1 MGATLSLAAGDQLG
15 AYRIV
20 APLGAGGMGEV
31 FRATDTRLGRDV
43 ALKRL
48 PPEFASDPDRLA
60 RFEREAKLLASLQ
73 HPNIATLFG
82 LEDVGGE
89 RVLAMELVAG
99 QDLKLRLEQGP
110 LPVDEALAVARQV
123 AEALEEAHE
132 HGIVHRDLK
141 PANVTL
147 TPDGKIKVLDFGLAK
162 AWKGESGDPVSGSA
176 ALSESPTL
184 AHTGTAAGLILG
196 TAAYMS
202 PEQARGRAVDKRSDI
217 WSFGVL
223 LHEMLTGRRLF
234 DGETV
239 SDVLAGVLKSEVD
252 WSAVPAATPPAV
264 RHLLGRCLERDPK
277 RRLRDI
283 GEARLLLESGATAAG
298 AETPTRD
305 ERLRRGLPPVRVGIV
320 ALVAATLGAV
330 AAWTLLSSRSEPPR
344 VVRLVHPLPAGYG
357 ITGLGH
363 GLALS
368 PGGTRLVYASDQ
380 RLYLRALD
388 SLDPVAIPGTED
400 ATEPSFSPDGEWLVF
415 TAGGS
420 LKKVSLRGGGAVTI
434 AAVAGATSWAR
445 DGTILLGAGARGV
458 LRLPAGGGDVV
469 TLVAPEPGY
478 VFGRPQAL
486 PDGRSFLYTRR
497 RAAGDPETFVRS
509 LDRDDAVSVL
519 RGAAARYALGHLVF
533 ARGSRLH
540 AIAFDPRARRTSGSP
555 VMVEEVRDVN
565 VYHQYFFALSDEGTL
580 AYVPDL
586 TDSANT
592 RLVAVSATGAATS
605 LATEP
610 RFFSDPR
617 LSPDGT
623 RVAVHLQDDE
633 NDVWVADPARGSLMR
648 LSSDPGED
656 ETPAWSRDGRFIAWT
671 ATRADVARGIY
682 KRAADASGGEELL
695 WTTDAHLHVN
705 DWSPDGTT
713 LLVEIQGAET
723 RADLHRLRLGATPA
737 PEVFVKTRFGEHSGR
752 ISPSGRHVA
761 YVSDES
767 GREEVYLQSF
777 PDPGGKLQVSTSGGT
792 QPLWSH
798 DGRSLFFRGGG
809 SVQAV
814 AFKPGPP
821 ASVSVPRALFADRF
835 ENPQVARHTSY
846 DVFPDGRFLMI
857 EPADKDQ
864 AARRTEIVVVLDF
877 LASVEAKLRGA
888 QP

>member
-1 MGATLSLAAGDQLG
+1 MSLAAGDQLG

-31 FRATDTRLGRDV
+31 FRATDTRLGREV

-48 PPEFASDPDRLA
+48 PPEFASDPERLA

-89 RVLAMELVAG
+89 RVLAMELVPG
-99 QDLKLRLEQGP
+99 QDLKQRLAQGP

-147 TPDGKIKVLDFGLAK
+147 TPDGKVKVLDFGLAK

-252 WSAVPAATPPAV
+252 WSGLPAATPPGV
-264 RHLLGRCLERDPK
+264 RRLLGRCLERDPK

-283 GEARLLLESGATAAG
+283 GEARLLLESAATAAG
-298 AETPTRD
+298 AEAPARD
-305 ERLRRGLPPVRVGIV
+305 GRLRRGLPPVLVGIV
-320 ALVAATLGAV
+320 ALVAAALGAV
-330 AAWTLLSSRSEPPR
+330 AAWTLLSARAKPPH
-344 VVRLVHPLPAGYG
+344 VVRLVHPLPAGHH
-357 ITGLGH
+357 ITGLGD

-368 PGGTRLVYASDQ
+368 PDGTRIVYASDQ

-388 SLDPVAIPGTED
+388 SLDPVAIPGTEE
-400 ATEPSFSPDGEWLVF
+400 ATQPFFSPDGEWLGF
-415 TAGGS
+415 SAGGS

-434 AAVAGATSWAR
+434 APVAGDASWAR
-445 DGTILLGAGARGV
+445 DGTILVDVSYRGV
-458 LRLPAGGGDVV
+458 LRVPAAGGDPV
-469 TLVAPEPGY
+469 TLVAPESGY
-478 VFGRPQAL
+478 FFGRPQVL
-486 PDGRSFLYTRR
+486 PDGRSFLYTRG
-497 RAAGDPETFVRS
+497 RAGGGDTETLVRS

-519 RGAAARYALGHLVF
+519 RGAAARYAPGHLVF
-533 ARGSRLH
+533 ARGGRLH

-555 VMVEEVRDVN
+555 VVVEEVRNLN
-565 VYHQYFFALSDEGTL
+565 VYQQYYFALSDQGTL

-586 TDSANT
+586 SDSTST
-592 RLVAVSATGAATS
+592 RLVAVSAAGSASA
-605 LATEP
+605 LPIEP
-610 RFFSDPR
+610 RFLSDPR

-623 RVAVHLQDDE
+623 RLAVHLQDDE
-633 NDVWVADPARGSLMR
+633 DDVWVADPARGSLMR

-695 WTTDAHLHVN
+695 WTTSAHLHVN

-713 LLVEIQGAET
+713 LLLEIQGGET
-723 RADLHRLRLGATPA
+723 HADLYRLRLGATPA

-752 ISPSGRHVA
+752 ISPSGRQVA

-767 GREEVYLQSF
+767 GREEVYLQAF
-777 PDPGGKLQVSTSGGT
+777 PEPGGKLQVSTSGGT

-814 AFKPGPP
+814 AFTPGPP
-821 ASVSVPRALFADRF
+821 AAVSVPRALFADRF
-835 ENPQVARHTSY
+835 ENPQAGRHTGW

-864 AARRTEIVVVLDF
+864 ATRRTEIVVVLDF
-877 LASVEAKLRGA
+877 LANVEAKLRGA